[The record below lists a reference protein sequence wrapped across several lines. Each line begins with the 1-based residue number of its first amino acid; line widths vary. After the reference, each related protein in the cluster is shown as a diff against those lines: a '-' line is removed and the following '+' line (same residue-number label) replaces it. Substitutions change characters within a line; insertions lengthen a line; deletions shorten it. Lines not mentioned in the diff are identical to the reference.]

1 MCKLYNNF
9 VLYYIITVTVD
20 HQTRDM
26 MYLFN
31 VVILLLNSSIQYKSL
46 VASKSHSIL
55 FATIDNIDDI
65 DYPDYRDD
73 NLSIPHD
80 NDSYNRF
87 VSINSANSANNN
99 KYKKLNGYDQRY
111 DNTIEEFINH
121 KLLINKID
129 GFFTNKKLLDRLLKL
144 VKQRNETTLEEG
156 SIKNPLLYHEY
167 DSDIFDQIKQYNYDN
182 KNKSKPLDDIFA
194 GGLLNDW

>member
-9 VLYYIITVTVD
+9 VLYYIITITVD

-31 VVILLLNSSIQYKSL
+31 VVLLLLLNSSTQYKSL
-46 VASKSHSIL
+46 VTSKSHSIL
-55 FATIDNIDDI
+55 FTTIDNIDDI
-65 DYPDYRDD
+65 DYTDYKDD
-73 NLSIPHD
+73 NLYIPPD

-87 VSINSANSANNN
+87 ISVNNFDN
-99 KYKKLNGYDQRY
+99 KNYKKLNGYDQRY

-144 VKQRNETTLEEG
+144 VKQRSETALEEG
-156 SIKNPLLYHEY
+156 SIKNPLVYHEY
-167 DSDIFDQIKQYNYDN
+167 DSDIFDQIKQYNNDN
-182 KNKSKPLDDIFA
+182 RNKSELLYDIFS